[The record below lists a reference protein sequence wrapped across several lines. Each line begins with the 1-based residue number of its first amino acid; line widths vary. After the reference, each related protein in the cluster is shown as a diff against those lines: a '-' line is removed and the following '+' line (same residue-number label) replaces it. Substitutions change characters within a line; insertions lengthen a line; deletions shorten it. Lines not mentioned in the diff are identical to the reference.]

1 MSENIALLPAYFV
14 LCNNLGT
21 VEWWSLAKR
30 TDCCSVDMVATY
42 QVILVLADIKQLD
55 RLRASPV
62 KTIRLVILVL
72 VDGGKSL
79 RIALSKWLWKCFLM
93 AKIQSRGPLIRGRTS

>member
-1 MSENIALLPAYFV
+1 
-14 LCNNLGT
+14 
-21 VEWWSLAKR
+21 
-30 TDCCSVDMVATY
+30 MVATY

-62 KTIRLVILVL
+62 KAIRLVILVL

-79 RIALSKWLWKCFLM
+79 RIAPSKWLWKCFLM
-93 AKIQSRGPLIRGRTS
+93 AKIPGRGPLIRGRTS

>member
-1 MSENIALLPAYFV
+1 MSENIALLPAYLVF
-14 LCNNLGT
+14 CNNLGT

-30 TDCCSVDMVATY
+30 TDCCSVDLVATC

-62 KTIRLVILVL
+62 KAVRLVILVL
-72 VDGGKSL
+72 VDGERAWAL
-79 RIALSKWLWKCFLM
+79 RQVSG
-93 AKIQSRGPLIRGRTS
+93 SGHVS